1 MIIQNGNMLDMDTLD
16 HRLIGLLR
24 ENARATVL
32 ELAQALGVARATVQN
47 RMRRLERDGV
57 ILGYTVRLQAPG
69 ALAPIRAL
77 MSILVEGDGDALIPQ
92 IQAEPAVRM
101 LHTTNGRWDLIAE
114 IETETLADFDR
125 VLRRIR
131 TIPGVANSETSLL
144 LSSRAF

>member
-1 MIIQNGNMLDMDTLD
+1 MDTLD
-16 HRLIGLLR
+16 HQLIGLLR
-24 ENARATVL
+24 DNARTTVL
-32 ELAQALGVARATVQN
+32 EMARSLGVSRATVQN

-69 ALAPIRAL
+69 SQAPIRAL
-77 MSILVEGDGDALIPQ
+77 MLIQVDGDGDALIPL
-92 IQAEPAVRM
+92 IQAEPSVRM
-101 LHTTNGRWDLIAE
+101 LHTTNGRWDLVAE

>member
-1 MIIQNGNMLDMDTLD
+1 MDTLD
-16 HRLIGLLR
+16 HQLISLLR
-24 ENARATVL
+24 DNARATVL
-32 ELAQALGVARATVQN
+32 ELARALGVSRATVQN
-47 RMRRLERDGV
+47 RMRRLQREGV

-69 ALAPIRAL
+69 AQAPVRAL
-77 MSILVEGDGDALIPQ
+77 MLLLIEGDGDALIPL
-92 IQAEPAVRM
+92 IQAEPSVRM

-114 IETETLADFDR
+114 IETDSLAEFDR

>member
-1 MIIQNGNMLDMDTLD
+1 MDTLD
-16 HRLIGLLR
+16 HQLIGLLR
-24 ENARATVL
+24 DNARTTVL
-32 ELAQALGVARATVQN
+32 DMARALGVSRATVQN
-47 RMRRLERDGV
+47 RMRRLEQEGV

-69 ALAPIRAL
+69 AQAPIRAL
-77 MSILVEGDGDALIPQ
+77 MLSQVDGDGDALTPL
-92 IQAEPAVRM
+92 IQAEPSVRM

-131 TIPGVANSETSLL
+131 TISGVANSETSLL

>member
-1 MIIQNGNMLDMDTLD
+1 MDTLD
-16 HRLIGLLR
+16 HQLIGLLR
-24 ENARATVL
+24 DNARTTVL
-32 ELAQALGVARATVQN
+32 DMARALGVSRATVQN
-47 RMRRLERDGV
+47 RMRRLEQEGV

-69 ALAPIRAL
+69 AQAPIRAL
-77 MSILVEGDGDALIPQ
+77 MLIQVDGDGDALTPL
-92 IQAEPAVRM
+92 IQAEPSVRM

-131 TIPGVANSETSLL
+131 TISGVANSETSLL

>member
-1 MIIQNGNMLDMDTLD
+1 MIDMDTLD

-24 ENARATVL
+24 ENARSTVL

-144 LSSRAF
+144 LSIRAF